1 MSFIMVTPKTIWIM
15 LFPTFNN
22 SIEKKFNYINNK
34 NQQVLSK
41 KDNRYRG
48 KMYSFYKWQW
58 DLMREDRSI
67 EKK

>member
-1 MSFIMVTPKTIWIM
+1 MDY
-15 LFPTFNN
+15 LFFLTFNN
-22 SIEKKFNYINNK
+22 SIEKTTA
-34 NQQVLSK
+34 K
-41 KDNRYRG
+41 KDNRYKG